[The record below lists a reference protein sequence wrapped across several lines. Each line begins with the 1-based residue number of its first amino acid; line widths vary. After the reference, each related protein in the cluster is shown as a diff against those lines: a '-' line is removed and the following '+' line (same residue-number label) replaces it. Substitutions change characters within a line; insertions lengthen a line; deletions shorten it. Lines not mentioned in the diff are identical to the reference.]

1 MTQLT
6 FKNDLEK
13 NKLEALLV
21 FLKTWNIEAELK
33 TSTPKAVKK
42 QKIFSLSTGLWS
54 DYSVDSKELR
64 KKAWSRK

>member
-1 MTQLT
+1 MTQLI

-33 TSTPKAVKK
+33 TSTLKAVKK
-42 QKIFSLSTGLWS
+42 EKSFSLSAGLWS

-64 KKAWSRK
+64 NKAWSR

>member
-1 MTQLT
+1 MTQLV

-33 TSTPKAVKK
+33 TSTPKAFKK
-42 QKIFSLSTGLWS
+42 QKIFSLSSGLWS
-54 DYSVDSKELR
+54 DYFVDSKELR
-64 KKAWSRK
+64 NKAWSR